1 MQNRAEQIYNEL
13 LVIKCKQGDS
23 GAFEEL
29 VNKWQRRLWNYAYE
43 VTGSENASWDIVQ
56 ETWCGVIKGLR
67 KLDDAGVFGCWVF
80 KILNNK
86 CTDWLRK
93 QQSQARL
100 NSKLRDRVDDDR
112 TPRSDSAADSLDAA
126 IEKLTPDRRILLA
139 LRYKEEFNIAQIAQI
154 LGIPAGTVKSRLHRT
169 LEQLRQMMG
178 GTQNE

>member
-1 MQNRAEQIYNEL
+1 MRNRAEQIYNEL
-13 LVIKCKQGDS
+13 LVIKCKQHDS
-23 GAFEEL
+23 DAFEEL
-29 VNKWQRRLWNYAYE
+29 VNKWQRRLFNYAYK
-43 VTGSENASWDIVQ
+43 VTGSDSASWDIVQ

-93 QQSQARL
+93 QQSQTRL
-100 NSKLRDRVDDDR
+100 NSKLRDQADDNR
-112 TPRSDSAADSLDAA
+112 APRSDSAADSLAEA
-126 IEKLTPDRRILLA
+126 VEKLPPDRRILLA
-139 LRYKEEFNIAQIAQI
+139 LRYKEEFDIAQIAQI

-169 LEQLRQMMG
+169 LEQLRQLMG

>member
-29 VNKWQRRLWNYAYE
+29 VNKWQRRLWNYAYK
-43 VTGSENASWDIVQ
+43 VTGSDSASWDIVQ

-67 KLDDAGVFGCWVF
+67 KLDDAGVFGCWIF

-86 CTDWLRK
+86 CTDWLRR

-100 NSKLRDRVDDDR
+100 SAKLRGRANNNQS
-112 TPRSDSAADSLDAA
+112 PHCNSAADLLDAA
-126 IEKLTPDRRILLA
+126 IEKLPSDRRILLA
-139 LRYKEEFNIAQIAQI
+139 LRYREDFNITQIAQI
-154 LGIPAGTVKSRLHRT
+154 LGIPEGTVKSRLHRT
-169 LEQLRQMMG
+169 LEQLQQLMEL
-178 GTQNE
+178 TQNG

>member
-1 MQNRAEQIYNEL
+1 MRNRAEQIYNEL

-23 GAFEEL
+23 DAFDRL
-29 VNKWQRRLWNYAYE
+29 VAKWQRRLWNYAYK
-43 VTGSENASWDIVQ
+43 VTGSDSASWDIVQ

-100 NSKLRDRVDDDR
+100 NSKLRDQVDDNR
-112 TPRSDSAADSLDAA
+112 TPRSDNTTDSLEAA
-126 IEKLTPDRRILLA
+126 IEKLPPDRRILLA
-139 LRYKEEFNIAQIAQI
+139 LRYKEEFDIAQIAQI
-154 LGIPAGTVKSRLHRT
+154 LSIPAGTVKSRLHRT
-169 LEQLRQMMG
+169 LEQLRQLMG